1 MRSQA
6 VTFGEKCEGMSE
18 GDDAD
23 EFSATLLLVGSLDS
37 EDDGGVGS
45 PLNHRIVAFIM
56 TRKKIDSFPG
66 KPFGVLI
73 HKAPYERLQREGG

>member
-6 VTFGEKCEGMSE
+6 VTFGEKCEGRSE
-18 GDDAD
+18 GDDGDA
-23 EFSATLLLVGSLDS
+23 FSVTLLLVGS
-37 EDDGGVGS
+37 EDEGGVGS

-56 TRKKIDSFPG
+56 TRKKIESFPG